1 MGKPL
6 FIWSPWLNRIKLT
19 LWITLIVIQSLCTFH
34 IANRFDL
41 DKLHLYL
48 TTSPSESK
56 DSSVYTCLCDDMKTL
71 EKLCNSVT
79 FADCHWNLTRFY
91 GYLHNKRHRTDSYH
105 HTTFYCLVIFFLCLP
120 KVIQM
125 NGSYNL
131 KVFVPHSVY
140 LNSFI
145 TFICH

>member
-6 FIWSPWLNRIKLT
+6 FIWSRWLSRMKLT
-19 LWITLIVIQSLCTFH
+19 LLITYIVIHYLWPFH
-34 IANRFDL
+34 IWNRFDL
-41 DKLHLYL
+41 NKLHL
-48 TTSPSESK
+48 
-56 DSSVYTCLCDDMKTL
+56 DSRCPFKGWYMYVYIVWWHLNIRKS
-71 EKLCNSVT
+71 LCNSVT